1 MKNWTQ
7 LYDLQ
12 LNDLDLDNQD
22 REILQLLAEK
32 LQDNYPYDRKEYAG
46 QMIKPAHPLA
56 QAAVWMTSFI
66 NPNNHA
72 LDGGKATSA
81 LELEV
86 IDALATMVGYSS
98 HLGHLTSGGTIANL
112 EALWVARQSHPKTV
126 VLANELAHYTH
137 SRMSEVLGIPFEAL
151 PADARGKI
159 CLDTLQERLIHY
171 QNLGIKPT
179 LVATMGTTGMGRVD
193 PLDRIVALRGELDFR
208 IHADAAYGGYFKLS
222 ALDHEARLAFDALS
236 QADSIVIDPHKHGL
250 QPYGCGAVLFNT
262 PEVGQFYKHDSPY
275 TYFTSS
281 QLHLGEITLECSRA
295 GASAA
300 GVWAT
305 LQKFPLV
312 PGGLFALRLAQSLTA
327 AQGLHQTA
335 LEAGYWSIAPEL
347 DICIFSVTGARAS
360 EMSAANRALF
370 EKKAEEGIHL
380 ALFSLQ
386 KAQCPWGIEWD
397 TNSVIVLRSVLMKP
411 EHNDEA
417 FWKAVLA

>member
-151 PADARGKI
+151 PADAQGKI
-159 CLDTLQERLIHY
+159 CLDTLQERLVHY

-222 ALDHEARLAFDALS
+222 ALDGEARLAFDALS

-300 GVWAT
+300 GVWA
-305 LQKFPLV
+305 
-312 PGGLFALRLAQSLTA
+312 
-327 AQGLHQTA
+327 
-335 LEAGYWSIAPEL
+335 
-347 DICIFSVTGARAS
+347 
-360 EMSAANRALF
+360 
-370 EKKAEEGIHL
+370 
-380 ALFSLQ
+380 
-386 KAQCPWGIEWD
+386 
-397 TNSVIVLRSVLMKP
+397 
-411 EHNDEA
+411 
-417 FWKAVLA
+417 